1 MVRIGLAKGMAGPDA
16 PCRET
21 MSAVLLGL
29 VTAVCWGGADFIA
42 RFTGRAVGPDVALS
56 GMLVT
61 SAVLLTFLVLA
72 TSTPLLESF
81 AGWYLI
87 LATGI
92 GVMVATLLL
101 YAALARGPIAMVAPI
116 AGAYPAFNIL
126 IGLAAGIVPTG
137 LQWIAILTVMA
148 GVAVVAR
155 FAPEPGE
162 DVTGDLRLTLVI
174 ALLSALAFALTI
186 SAGQAAARLHD
197 ELAVTAT
204 ARWVSV
210 VAAFGYLVM
219 RGRPVVVPAGWRWPV
234 AAQGTLD
241 GLAYVALFA
250 AAHGPGSVI
259 AAVVASSFAAVTVL
273 LARFILKE
281 PMSLAQWVGIAM
293 IVIGV
298 GALSALRT

>member
-1 MVRIGLAKGMAGPDA
+1 
-16 PCRET
+16 

-72 TSTPLLESF
+72 TSTPLLGSF

-101 YAALARGPIAMVAPI
+101 YAALARGPIGMVAPI

-137 LQWIAILTVMA
+137 LQWIAILTVMG

-162 DVTGDLRLTLVI
+162 DVTGDVRVTLVI

-204 ARWVSV
+204 ERWVSV

>member
-1 MVRIGLAKGMAGPDA
+1 
-16 PCRET
+16 

-101 YAALARGPIAMVAPI
+101 YAGLARGPIGLVAPI
-116 AGAYPAFNIL
+116 AGAYPAFSIL

-137 LQWIAILTVMA
+137 LQWLAILTVMG

-155 FAPEPGE
+155 FAPEQGE
-162 DVTGDLRLTLVI
+162 DVTGDVRVTLVI
-174 ALLSALAFALTI
+174 ALLAALAFALAI

-197 ELAVTAT
+197 ELAVTAA
-204 ARWVSV
+204 ARWVSL
-210 VAAFGYLVM
+210 VATFAYLVL
-219 RGRPVVVPAGWRWPV
+219 RGRPLVVPAGWRWPV
-234 AAQGTLD
+234 AAQGALD

-259 AAVVASSFAAVTVL
+259 AAVVASSFAAATVL

>member
-1 MVRIGLAKGMAGPDA
+1 
-16 PCRET
+16 

-101 YAALARGPIAMVAPI
+101 YAGLARGPIGLVAPI
-116 AGAYPAFNIL
+116 AGAYPAFSIL

-137 LQWIAILTVMA
+137 LQWLAILTVMG

-155 FAPEPGE
+155 FAPEQRE
-162 DVTGDLRLTLVI
+162 DVSGDVRVTLVI
-174 ALLSALAFALTI
+174 ALLAALAFALAI

-197 ELAVTAT
+197 ELAVTAA
-204 ARWVSV
+204 ARWVSL
-210 VAAFGYLVM
+210 VATFAYLVL
-219 RGRPVVVPAGWRWPV
+219 RGRPLVVPAGWRWPV
-234 AAQGTLD
+234 AAQGALD

-259 AAVVASSFAAVTVL
+259 AAVVASSFAAATVL

>member
-1 MVRIGLAKGMAGPDA
+1 
-16 PCRET
+16 

-61 SAVLLTFLVLA
+61 SAVLLTLLVLA

-81 AGWYLI
+81 AGWYLV

-92 GVMVATLLL
+92 GVLVATLLL
-101 YAALARGPIAMVAPI
+101 YAALARGPIGIVAPVV
-116 AGAYPAFNIL
+116 GAYPVFNIL
-126 IGLAAGIVPTG
+126 ISLAAGIAPTG
-137 LQWIAILTVMA
+137 LQWIAILTVMG

-162 DVTGDLRLTLVI
+162 DVAGDLRLTLVI
-174 ALLSALAFALTI
+174 ALLSALTFALAI

-197 ELAVTAT
+197 ELAVTAA

-210 VAAFGYLVM
+210 VAAFVHLVI
-219 RGRPVVVPAGWRWPV
+219 RGRRVVVPAGWRWPV
-234 AAQGTLD
+234 ATQGALD
-241 GLAYVALFA
+241 GLAFVALFA

-259 AAVVASSFAAVTVL
+259 AAVVASSFAAVTVM
-273 LARFILKE
+273 LARLILKE

>member
-1 MVRIGLAKGMAGPDA
+1 
-16 PCRET
+16 
-21 MSAVLLGL
+21 MSAVVLGL

-61 SAVLLTFLVLA
+61 SAVLLTLLVLA

-81 AGWYLI
+81 AGWYLV

-101 YAALARGPIAMVAPI
+101 YAALARGPIGIVAPVV
-116 AGAYPAFNIL
+116 GAYPAFNIL
-126 IGLAAGIVPTG
+126 ISFAAGIAPTG
-137 LQWIAILTVMA
+137 LQWIAILTVMG

-162 DVTGDLRLTLVI
+162 DVAGDLRLTLVI
-174 ALLSALAFALTI
+174 ALLSALTFALAI

-197 ELAVTAT
+197 ELAVTAA

-210 VAAFGYLVM
+210 VAAFVYLVI
-219 RGRPVVVPAGWRWPV
+219 RGRRVVVPAGWRWPV
-234 AAQGTLD
+234 AAQGALD

-259 AAVVASSFAAVTVL
+259 TAVVASSFAAVTAL
-273 LARFILKE
+273 LARLILNE

>member
-1 MVRIGLAKGMAGPDA
+1 
-16 PCRET
+16 

-61 SAVLLTFLVLA
+61 SAVLLTFLFLA

-137 LQWIAILTVMA
+137 LQWIAILTVMG

-174 ALLSALAFALTI
+174 ALLAALAFALAI

-197 ELAVTAT
+197 ELAVTAA

-210 VAAFGYLVM
+210 VAAFGYLVI
-219 RGRPVVVPAGWRWPV
+219 RGRPLVVPAGWRWPV
-234 AAQGTLD
+234 AAQGMLD
-241 GLAYVALFA
+241 GLAYVALFT

-273 LARFILKE
+273 LARFIVKE